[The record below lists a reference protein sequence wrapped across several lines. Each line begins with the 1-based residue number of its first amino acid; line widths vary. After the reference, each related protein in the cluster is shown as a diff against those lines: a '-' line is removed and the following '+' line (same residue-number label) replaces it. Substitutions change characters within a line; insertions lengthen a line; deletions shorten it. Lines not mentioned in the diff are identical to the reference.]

1 MCKAIIN
8 NENEKEFSNLP
19 QRTIEYLTFLDFLQ
33 DQRDC
38 DNDLVI
44 ISGEEWDKF
53 YDPATDD
60 EYEMKLDIV
69 NVKNFFDKFAEITK
83 TNQWKFE
90 SYFVSSKYIDEW
102 TYNTMNL
109 IVKINGINQR
119 YIIDCV

>member
-1 MCKAIIN
+1 MSKAIIN

-19 QRTIEYLTFLDFLQ
+19 QRTIEYLVFLDFLQ
-33 DQRDC
+33 EQRDW

-69 NVKNFFDKFAEITK
+69 NVKDFFDKFAEITK
-83 TNQWKFE
+83 TDKWKFE

-109 IVKINGINQR
+109 IVKVDGINKR
-119 YIIDCV
+119 FIIDCV